1 MTNPRNCTTCRFLGP
16 NDHPSR
22 PECRNCGGAAEGWK
36 KHQPR
41 VISADPP
48 CATCRHVQVFLAPI
62 APNATK
68 PEPCGSCR
76 QPLETHAAH
85 EWRNHQLGDVAFPK
99 WRIMEAEM
107 LTAPYMGTADPVPEG
122 QQDAAQQE
130 AARRLFDR
138 LSANAAA
145 AGPAYWTRAPEGV
158 KTVIDSI
165 SADGPE
171 AWRLVTACTHQLLE
185 ATGDGR
191 RCKACGASWSYS
203 VAHDA
208 ERLDTVRQA
217 PVTEDAAAPY
227 LRALKVE
234 LERQHAENPGLV
246 VLDNDF
252 EDGGGYIEGKLDLPA
267 IATAMAQTA
276 PVLCVTEPA
285 PVSALVDPAAINE
298 LEWLCGPTGE
308 FVDDAQ
314 RLAALISAG
323 QRAVTE
329 HRRRVN
335 ELLEANEAEVNRR
348 REAERD
354 LERRVVAF
362 EALLDAQIDTSRDL
376 AKLQRLERLAV
387 QFLSA
392 DALLGMM
399 DTDESKAAAQAQLEQ
414 TKAALHEF
422 FGTHPRESRGHA

>member
-1 MTNPRNCTTCRFLGP
+1 MTNPRNCTTCRFGSIP
-16 NDHPSR
+16 DHPGR
-22 PECRNCGGAAEGWK
+22 PECQSCGAAEGWRH
-36 KHQPR
+36 HQPR
-41 VISADPP
+41 MVSADPP

-85 EWRNHQLGDVAFPK
+85 EWRNHQLGDVAFN
-99 WRIMEAEM
+99 
-107 LTAPYMGTADPVPEG
+107 APPILREPYRGTGTEADPAPEG

-130 AARRLFDR
+130 AARRLFGR

-145 AGPAYWTRAPEGV
+145 AGPAYWTRSPGC
-158 KTVIDSI
+158 DH
-165 SADGPE
+165 G
-171 AWRLVTACTHQLLE
+171 LLE
-185 ATGDGR
+185 ATSDGR
-191 RCKACGASWSYS
+191 RCKDCGASWSYS

-208 ERLDTVRQA
+208 ERLDA
-217 PVTEDAAAPY
+217 PGTPPVP
-227 LRALKVE
+227 RV
-234 LERQHAENPGLV
+234 
-246 VLDNDF
+246 
-252 EDGGGYIEGKLDLPA
+252 IEP
-267 IATAMAQTA
+267 
-276 PVLCVTEPA
+276 
-285 PVSALVDPAAINE
+285 PVSTLVDPAAINE
-298 LEWLCGPTGE
+298 LEWLCSPTGE
-308 FVDDAQ
+308 FVDDVQ
-314 RLAALISAG
+314 RLAALIRAG

-362 EALLDAQIDTSRDL
+362 EAVLDAHIDASRDL

-422 FGTHPRESRGHA
+422 FGTHPRESRGDA